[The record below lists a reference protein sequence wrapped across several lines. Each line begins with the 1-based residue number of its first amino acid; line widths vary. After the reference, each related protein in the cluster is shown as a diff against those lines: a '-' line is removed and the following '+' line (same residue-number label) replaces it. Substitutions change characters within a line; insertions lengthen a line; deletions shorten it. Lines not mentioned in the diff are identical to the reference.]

1 MNATQVIGDA
11 RRSLLDRRQV
21 VLGGLMGLAGAG
33 SLALGLRTGGSR
45 ALDAQQFSQVTPRRL
60 GHFTYAGDD
69 GLILPQNELSDQL
82 YSNLR
87 LGTYS
92 RAGLPPV
99 MMLVA
104 YDDTEERNGL
114 QLHRPEQCYEGSGF
128 TIGRSRFV
136 DLKGPRAINVRA
148 VQWTAQRDDRQEH
161 VLYWTR
167 IGDRFAR
174 TPWEQNLAMMRSN
187 LVAGQFDSV
196 LVRLSTVSNDANAAF
211 ATLHQFMAEL
221 VGTLPPIGRRVLFGP
236 GAA

>member
-1 MNATQVIGDA
+1 MNATQIMGEGP
-11 RRSLLDRRQV
+11 RSLFDRRQV
-21 VLGGLMGLAGAG
+21 VLGGLMGVAGAG
-33 SLALGLRTGGSR
+33 ALALGLRSGASR
-45 ALDAQQFSQVTPRRL
+45 ALDAQQFGQVTPRRL
-60 GHFTYAGDD
+60 GHFAYAGDD
-69 GLILPQNELSDQL
+69 GLILPQSELSDQL

-128 TIGRSRFV
+128 TVGRNRFV
-136 DLKGPRAINVRA
+136 DLKGPHAMDVRA
-148 VQWTAQRDDRQEH
+148 VQWTAQRDERREH

-196 LVRLSTVSNDANAAF
+196 LVRLSTVSNDATAAF
-211 ATLHQFMAEL
+211 ATLHQFINEL
-221 VGTLPPIGRRVLFGP
+221 VGALSPVGRRVLFGP